1 MRIPQGTRVRR
12 GLIAAALLALA
23 LAGCGRRGTESAPV
37 APSVLRRV
45 VCASPAVA
53 EIVFALGCG
62 DRVVGVSEFTD
73 WPPEAA
79 AKPSIGG
86 ALSPNRERILALA
99 PDGILAQGQ
108 ATALE
113 TFARAQ
119 GLGFRTVPLDTLADL
134 RAAIAAFAE
143 ILGVPDRGREL
154 LERMDADF
162 AALPAR
168 APVSVFIALGH
179 APGDFSGL
187 MTAGPGTFLSE
198 LVALAGGSNV
208 FADVATLWP
217 KVSQE
222 SLVRRQPA
230 FILDVQSVP
239 ADAARRAA
247 LVADWE
253 KRGFRTDQ
261 VRILDEDFLLKPGPR
276 AAQAAARIATHLIP
290 AGVSP

>member
-1 MRIPQGTRVRR
+1 MRISQGLGVRR
-12 GLIAAALLALA
+12 GLIGLALA
-23 LAGCGRRGTESAPV
+23 VWGLCGCGGKPERL
-37 APSVLRRV
+37 SVPAASRRV

-86 ALSPNRERILALA
+86 ALSPNRERILALE
-99 PDGILAQGQ
+99 PDLILAQGQ
-108 ATALE
+108 AEALGA
-113 TFARAQ
+113 FARAQ
-119 GLGFRTVPLDTLADL
+119 GIGFRTMPLDTLADL
-134 RAAIAAFAE
+134 RAAIAAFTE
-143 ILGVPDRGREL
+143 VLGVPARGREL
-154 LERMDADF
+154 LARMDADF
-162 AALPAR
+162 AALPVR
-168 APVSVFIALGH
+168 ESVPVFIALGH

-208 FADVATLWP
+208 FADVGVLWP

-230 FILDVQSVP
+230 LVLDFQSAP

-247 LVADWE
+247 LVSDWE
-253 KRGFRTDQ
+253 KRGFRADQ
-261 VRILDEDFLLKPGPR
+261 VRILDDDSLLKPGPR
-276 AAQAAARIATHLIP
+276 AAQAAARIAAHLIRS
-290 AGVSP
+290 GVSP

>member
-1 MRIPQGTRVRR
+1 MRIPQGTCVRR
-12 GLIAAALLALA
+12 GLIAVALLALA

-37 APSVLRRV
+37 ASSVLRRV

-73 WPPEAA
+73 WPPEATTR
-79 AKPSIGG
+79 PTIGS
-86 ALSPNRERILALA
+86 AFAPNRERILALA
-99 PDGILAQGQ
+99 PDGVLTQGQ
-108 ATALE
+108 SVALE

-119 GLGFRTVPLDTLADL
+119 GIGFRTVPLDTLADL

-143 ILGVPDRGREL
+143 ILGVPERGREL

-168 APVSVFIALGH
+168 EPVSVFIALGH
-179 APGDFSGL
+179 APGDLAGL

-198 LVALAGGSNV
+198 IVALVGGSNA
-208 FADVATLWP
+208 FADVDVLWP
-217 KVSQE
+217 KVSLE

-230 FILDVQSVP
+230 LVLDVQSVP
-239 ADAARRAA
+239 ADAARRSA

-253 KRGFRTDQ
+253 KRGFRAGQ
-261 VRILDEDFLLKPGPR
+261 VRILDEAALLKPGPR
-276 AAQAAARIATHLIP
+276 AAQSAASVARALD
-290 AGVSP
+290 GK

>member
-23 LAGCGRRGTESAPV
+23 LAGCGRNPAGTSSA
-37 APSVLRRV
+37 APERV

-53 EIVFALGCG
+53 EIVYALGCG

-73 WPPEAA
+73 FPPEAV

-108 ATALE
+108 AVALE

-119 GLGFRTVPLDTLADL
+119 GIGFRTAPLDTLADL

-143 ILGVPDRGREL
+143 ILGVPARGREML
-154 LERMDADF
+154 DRMDADF

-168 APVSVFIALGH
+168 EPVAAFIALGH

-208 FADVATLWP
+208 FADVAVLWP

-222 SLVRRQPA
+222 SLVRRQPTLV
-230 FILDVQSVP
+230 LDFQSAPV
-239 ADAARRAA
+239 DDARRTA

-253 KRGFRTDQ
+253 KRGFRAEQ
-261 VRILDEDFLLKPGPR
+261 VRILDEDHLLKPGPR
-276 AAQAAARIATHLIP
+276 AAQAAARIAAAISGNP
-290 AGVSP
+290 

>member
-1 MRIPQGTRVRR
+1 MRISQGIGVHR

-23 LAGCGRRGTESAPV
+23 LAGCGRNPAGTTPV
-37 APSVLRRV
+37 APERV

-62 DRVVGVSEFTD
+62 DRVVGVSEFAD
-73 WPPEAA
+73 FPPEAA

-86 ALSPNRERILALA
+86 ALSPNRERILALE

-108 ATALE
+108 AVALE
-113 TFARAQ
+113 TFAHAQ
-119 GLGFRTVPLDTLADL
+119 GLGFRAAPLDTLADL

-143 ILGVPDRGREL
+143 ILGVEARGREL
-154 LERMDADF
+154 LEKMDADF

-168 APVSVFIALGH
+168 GPVPVFIALGH

-198 LVALAGGSNV
+198 IAARAGGSNV

-222 SLVRRQPA
+222 ALVRRQPA
-230 FILDVQSVP
+230 LVLDFQSAP

-247 LVADWE
+247 LAADWE
-253 KRGFRTDQ
+253 KRGFRPEQ
-261 VRILDEDFLLKPGPR
+261 VRILDEDYLL
-276 AAQAAARIATHLIP
+276 
-290 AGVSP
+290 

>member
-23 LAGCGRRGTESAPV
+23 LAGCGRSGTDGAPGAPSAP
-37 APSVLRRV
+37 RRV

-79 AKPSIGG
+79 AKPTIGG
-86 ALSPNRERILALA
+86 ALSPNRERILALE
-99 PDGILAQGQ
+99 PDLILAQGKSE
-108 ATALE
+108 ALGA
-113 TFARAQ
+113 FAKAQ
-119 GLGFRTVPLDTLADL
+119 DLDFLSLPLDTLWDL
-134 RAAIAAFAE
+134 HMAMILFAQA
-143 ILGVPDRGREL
+143 LGEEDKGIEL
-154 LERMDADF
+154 VCHMETEFDSISVGE
-162 AALPAR
+162 
-168 APVSVFIALGH
+168 PVSVFIALGH
-179 APGDFSGL
+179 APGDLAGL

-198 LVALAGGSNV
+198 IVALAGGSNV

-217 KVSQE
+217 KISQE
-222 SLVRRQPA
+222 SLVRRRPA
-230 FILDVQSVP
+230 LILDFQSAP

-253 KRGFRTDQ
+253 KRGFRADQ
-261 VRILDEDFLLKPGPR
+261 VRILDEDVFLRPGPR
-276 AAQAAARIATHLIP
+276 AAQAAARIAAALGNAP
-290 AGVSP
+290 

>member
-1 MRIPQGTRVRR
+1 MRIPQGTCVRR

-23 LAGCGRRGTESAPV
+23 LAGCGRNPAGTSSA
-37 APSVLRRV
+37 APERV

-53 EIVFALGCG
+53 EIVYALGCG

-73 WPPEAA
+73 FPPEAV

-108 ATALE
+108 AVALE

-119 GLGFRTVPLDTLADL
+119 GIGFRTAPLDTLADL

-143 ILGVPDRGREL
+143 VLGVPERGREL

-168 APVSVFIALGH
+168 GPVSVFIALGH
-179 APGDFSGL
+179 APGDFAGL

-198 LVALAGGSNV
+198 QVALAGGSNV

-222 SLVRRQPA
+222 ALVRRQPA
-230 FILDVQSVP
+230 LVLDFQSAP
-239 ADAARRAA
+239 TDTARRAA

-253 KRGFRTDQ
+253 KRGFRAEQ

-276 AAQAAARIATHLIP
+276 AAQAAARIAAAIGEAP
-290 AGVSP
+290 

>member
-1 MRIPQGTRVRR
+1 MRIPQGTRVHR
-12 GLIAAALLALA
+12 GLIAVAWLALA
-23 LAGCGRRGTESAPV
+23 LAGCGRSGTDGAPV
-37 APSVLRRV
+37 APTALRRV

-79 AKPSIGG
+79 ARPTIGS
-86 ALSPNRERILALA
+86 AFAPNRERVLALA
-99 PDGILAQGQ
+99 PDVVLTQGQ
-108 ATALE
+108 SVALE

-119 GLGFRTVPLDTLADL
+119 GIGFRTVPLDTLADL

-143 ILGVPDRGREL
+143 IFGVPDRGREL
-154 LERMDADF
+154 LEQMEADF

-168 APVSVFIALGH
+168 ESISVFIALGH
-179 APGDFSGL
+179 APGDLAGL

-198 LVALAGGSNV
+198 IVALAGGRNV

-217 KVSQE
+217 KISQE

-230 FILDVQSVP
+230 LVLDVQSVP
-239 ADAARRAA
+239 ADDARRAA
-247 LVADWE
+247 LAADWE
-253 KRGFRTDQ
+253 KLGFRADQ
-261 VRILDEDFLLKPGPR
+261 VRIVDEDVLLKPGPR
-276 AAQAAARIATHLIP
+276 AAQAAARVAAALD
-290 AGVSP
+290 GE